1 MSQAGAVRWRIR
13 RPQSSIEREVS
24 ANTLLVP
31 MIVHTS
37 AGTRRVAIDLRDQ
50 GDSYHDPALEWADSY
65 VKRSLDPA
73 VRHPAHVEPM
83 GIHFPCRTSGATWPL
98 IRAIAGQCAR
108 EGASGARRIWN
119 YLHLPQP
126 SWYEQ
131 LPEAPQ
137 ARRVVF
143 QTRAWHPEE
152 AASTDEAEYVNGQRV
167 ELIRRLRAAFGNRF
181 VGGLIPTAYAVPEY
195 PQEVVTKSYHVRDY
209 IAMSK
214 ASRIGVYT
222 RGLHGSTAF
231 KFAEYLAG
239 TQCIVADP
247 PQHTPSSPL
256 IAGTHYLPFATIDQ
270 CLDAC
275 ARLLEDDQAA
285 HAMRYAN
292 ARYYA
297 KEVAPKARL
306 SRILRISQ
314 STEGAASTEHSRA
327 SGAL

>member
-98 IRAIAGQCAR
+98 IRVIAGQCAR

-131 LPEAPQ
+131 LP
-137 ARRVVF
+137 
-143 QTRAWHPEE
+143 
-152 AASTDEAEYVNGQRV
+152 G
-167 ELIRRLRAAFGNRF
+167 
-181 VGGLIPTAYAVPEY
+181 
-195 PQEVVTKSYHVRDY
+195 
-209 IAMSK
+209 
-214 ASRIGVYT
+214 
-222 RGLHGSTAF
+222 
-231 KFAEYLAG
+231 
-239 TQCIVADP
+239 
-247 PQHTPSSPL
+247 
-256 IAGTHYLPFATIDQ
+256 
-270 CLDAC
+270 
-275 ARLLEDDQAA
+275 
-285 HAMRYAN
+285 
-292 ARYYA
+292 
-297 KEVAPKARL
+297 
-306 SRILRISQ
+306 
-314 STEGAASTEHSRA
+314 GAASTA
-327 SGAL
+327 SGVPDASLASRGGRFHGRGRIRQRAARGVDPATACSLRRSVCRRADTYGLCSTQSTRKKWSPSPIVCAITSR